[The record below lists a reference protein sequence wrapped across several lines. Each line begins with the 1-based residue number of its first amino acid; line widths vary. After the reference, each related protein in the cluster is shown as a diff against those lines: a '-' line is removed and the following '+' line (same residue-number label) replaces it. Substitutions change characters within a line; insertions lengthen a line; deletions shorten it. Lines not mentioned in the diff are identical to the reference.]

1 MERWQ
6 RTTGTV
12 GVWPCGTHPHPNL
25 THNVQYSAF
34 ISLPVACTLPTD
46 SLHSVSH
53 LWAPRQW
60 RVLRWGHSLPQ
71 LVRFVLSGWKEPQEQ
86 GSWYYSP
93 PESCCSQGGLLRLT
107 DLELNRLWAS
117 RVSCLILFYA
127 GRWERWRECF
137 LFCCLSGYSVC
148 ANASRVDYCE
158 MTRETLKDSVRSQSR
173 QIMTYWITR

>member
-1 MERWQ
+1 MYAVTSTQWNMARWQ

-12 GVWPCGTHPHPNL
+12 GAWPCGTHPHPNL
-25 THNVQYSAF
+25 THNIQYSAF
-34 ISLPVACTLPTD
+34 IRLPVACTLPTD

-93 PESCCSQGGLLRLT
+93 PESCCSHWTDCEPVECPVWYSFTLEGEKDGESVFCLVVCRDIVCVQMLPGWIIVKWQG
-107 DLELNRLWAS
+107 
-117 RVSCLILFYA
+117 
-127 GRWERWRECF
+127 
-137 LFCCLSGYSVC
+137 
-148 ANASRVDYCE
+148 
-158 MTRETLKDSVRSQSR
+158 KP
-173 QIMTYWITR
+173 